1 MKCSVAN
8 CNSTSEDKSSDISFF
23 IFPTNAVLKK
33 KWVNF
38 CRREKQFK
46 PNKRYICMLHFKPE
60 DIENGLQYD
69 MGKYVKQGRVSFDFI
84 YYFT

>member
-33 KWVNF
+33 KWVSF
-38 CRREKQFK
+38 CRREKK
-46 PNKRYICMLHFKPE
+46 IIIYMMHFKPE